1 VNQLALPGEFLA
13 QVAPN
18 HSGFHTL
25 NHSVWLQQQ
34 PEFTYTYSMI
44 HMIASALNMASLNG
58 GAIPG
63 DSLTAVQTFLYFVA
77 TPVGIF
83 LLITVLVL
91 AGTREKKRTEPGK
104 KPSSVIDSI
113 D

>member
-1 VNQLALPGEFLA
+1 
-13 QVAPN
+13 
-18 HSGFHTL
+18 
-25 NHSVWLQQQ
+25 
-34 PEFTYTYSMI
+34 
-44 HMIASALNMASLNG
+44 MIASALSMASMQSD
-58 GAIPG
+58 AMRG
-63 DSLTAVQTFLYFVA
+63 DSLTAVQIFLYFVA

-91 AGTREKKRTEPGK
+91 AGTREKKKTEPGK